1 MADISPDLT
10 RQSLAGTAFHYRWAA
25 RRCLQMINPSAPVR
39 MITVEGSINRN
50 QAGEYVIDLAEYG
63 KPTKAGEAVTYYQL
77 KHSTVRIDEEF
88 SLKDATKTLKG
99 FAGRFRGVTN
109 TDDIS
114 FKLIT
119 NRQVSQKLRD
129 NLQLIR
135 DGKKPKPGFLKSL
148 LKSTKLRGA
157 KLQAFCLRLSF
168 IGDQGDYIAQK
179 RMLRGEMAVC
189 IAGFNEDSPEIES
202 LIAMVADRALP
213 KSENSKRHLGEIHP
227 EDVLQR
233 LGATSGLFP
242 APPSFGEVRN
252 VFEREG
258 HAALVKTVTKHSGTT
273 IIHAEGGVGKTIVAQ
288 QLTKSLPPGSAA
300 VLYDCF
306 GSGSYRNASSPR
318 HRPCDGLVQMANELA
333 AAGYSDILIGNSQ
346 SPKDALYRKFIERLN
361 VAAESLK
368 QIDPGALL
376 VLIIDAGDNA
386 EMEADDQG
394 DPGFIRPL
402 FSEKLP
408 DSCRLVVLARTER
421 LNYLKAPSTA
431 RLHLLTP
438 FSLAESTRH
447 LRSVFPQATD
457 QEAEQFHRLT
467 SRNPRIQANALAGGN
482 ALPAILQALGPSPTT
497 LDGQI
502 GKQLREAIDRV
513 RDASPTIAKANVD
526 AICTGLATLPPMV
539 PLKVL
544 AAAAKVSVATIKS
557 LVSDVGR
564 PLWHSDD
571 SVQFLDEP
579 TETWFRKTFSAKPPQ
594 LKAFAKTLEPLA
606 GEFTYVAKSF
616 PKLLLQA
623 GNLKKLVDLALSDE
637 LLPEGKPIDERDVRV
652 YRLRFAFR
660 AALKLGRRA
669 DAMRLAFRA
678 GEEAAGTDRQFNILS
693 NNLDLIAPLQD
704 SQRVQELALNRMFRS
719 GWQGSET
726 VYTAALLSSVPD
738 FKGEATSF
746 LDSAHRWLLNFF
758 EFRKTQPKSDHPTD
772 DLLTNDDVLELV
784 WAHYNLEGATAAAKQ
799 LLRWRPPNLVFD
811 VARKL
816 AGRIIDAGRFA
827 DLDLM
832 ATVGAKNPWFMTA
845 LAEETGC
852 AMHLLPAE
860 SLEAALDA
868 LLARKTRIP
877 KGVEAPSRRPY
888 VFAIVSFAEACAA
901 RALAPKK
908 ILSLLRYYTSPVA
921 DRSVG
926 DDTTGGPRETF
937 VRALTLRSVLQGNLN
952 PDIDKIVLP
961 LKDSAQKPDRHDQR
975 IAQEIRETVAILLPW
990 YLLRARLICRDPG
1003 LQNVDLE
1010 AVHQQTRVA
1019 RHKRQPRTYDRM
1031 AFEATIGWF
1040 RVLTLKPDTTTK
1052 DFTLF
1057 SREAITKADRKFW
1070 LSDRLEALHTANR
1083 LPHLR
1088 TLAEELE
1095 RSCLVTIEMPG
1106 STPED
1111 DARYY
1116 IKMAR
1121 ALLPVSIADAAVYF
1135 GNAVTAVS
1143 KFGDEKQDRWEAFVA
1158 VAARAAQKPT
1168 TGAEKTVYR
1177 FLRCGEMVEADVTR
1191 DQFENRG
1198 NVLSVAFHLHPCAT
1212 MAALSR
1218 WRDRAVGHFPDQ
1230 LRTVAHEGTNL
1241 GLIKASA
1248 AWSLTGF
1255 VGCRNSGT
1263 LAAVCIRKANTS
1275 VERERLFRSACADF
1289 ALDGADLREW
1299 KQLAEVAK
1307 EVGID
1312 PKPAVDMA
1320 AKLQGPS
1327 PAPHR
1332 YESNQEDD
1340 ENAKKYAGFI
1350 QGKDPTHLKDLELIL
1365 GQFNKDPFPRSPQ
1378 TLWNTIID
1386 AVPRGKERAFL
1397 LALPMLPNIDYIDAG
1412 NAITSV
1418 RAKWNQRAVVRQEWP
1433 NFIKAIG
1440 RRFAIRFSNHYRF
1453 YGWLEMNAIDDQALK
1468 SLKIGLLEGYS
1479 DSSESMNAEA
1489 FFGFVRYAA
1498 EDLSPDDAHVV
1509 LDYALERFEK
1519 HMEPLLGDGPWD
1531 CWLKAPPS
1539 LPEALAGFLWSAL
1552 GSPYGI
1558 IRWQAAHCVRRL
1570 AANRCVQELQAL
1582 IRWMHKGTTDAF
1594 GGNMLPY
1601 YALHSRLYLIIAFS
1615 RIAHEHPQSLVAFA
1629 KDIAAVALGSLPHVL
1644 IQTIAAKT
1652 AITIEAARPGTFSR
1666 QLLGKLE
1673 RVGVSPF
1680 AIVEEDP
1687 RKPASRQH
1695 KHGIKSIKAA
1705 DRMHFGIDFE
1715 PYWFKYLGNVFSL
1728 SEEEITDL
1736 VSTVAQ
1742 KDLKIVKTDGYRIDP
1757 RFRQWQNLHSHR
1769 RSTSHSH
1776 GSYPFIDD
1784 HSFYIAYHSLMS
1796 VAARLVVTMPT
1807 TRYYGDRDEP
1817 WPDWLRGHMLTR
1829 RDGRWLAD
1837 RRDPTPLKQRDWT
1850 DKQVVTNWRWNL
1862 KREDFLDVLWKHEP
1876 PTHPVC
1882 VNGHWVEMRDGYTE
1896 KIVITSALVDPA
1908 HSHAIASELRSCF
1921 HHERQPLGPFDA
1933 PSEDWSDGKVMGWI
1947 RSPWSDPKLDQFD
1960 PIARQIKFPPCRV
1973 TKDVAASLGLVSDSE
1988 GRHWS
1993 RAGKVELIDQIWSD
2007 EDIIYEEHSYRWG
2020 ERMLASP
2027 QFLKRLCM
2035 SLAMDLVVKVEIS
2048 RNLPRYPHYSSEEN
2062 GGYIPSSHNLF
2073 VLSASGDLDDG
2084 RSRHKI

>member
-1 MADISPDLT
+1 MAEISPDLT

-25 RRCLQMINPSAPVR
+25 RRCLRLINPTGPVR

-50 QAGEYVIDLAEYG
+50 QAGEYVIDMAEYA
-63 KPTKAGEAVTYYQL
+63 KPTKASERVTYYQL
-77 KHSTVRIDEEF
+77 KHSTVRTEEEF
-88 SLKDATKTLKG
+88 GLKDATKTLRG
-99 FAGRFRGVTN
+99 FAGLFREAKN
-109 TDDIS
+109 TADVS
-114 FKLIT
+114 FKLVT
-119 NRQVSQKLRD
+119 NRQVSQKLKD

-135 DGKKPKPGFLKSL
+135 DGEKPKPGFLKSL
-148 LKSTKLRGA
+148 FNSTKLSGA
-157 KLQAFCLRLSF
+157 KLRAFCLRLSF
-168 IGDQGDYIAQK
+168 IDGQGDYIAQK
-179 RMLRGEMAVC
+179 RMLRGEMADC
-189 IAGFNEDSPEIES
+189 IAGFNEDGPEIES

-213 KSENSKRHLGEIHP
+213 KSENPKRHLGEIHP

-242 APPSFGEVRN
+242 APPSFGDVRN

-258 HAALVKTVTKHSGTT
+258 HAALVETVTKQSGTT

-288 QLTKSLPPGSAA
+288 QLAESLPPGSAA

-376 VLIIDAGDNA
+376 VLIIDAADNA
-386 EMEADDQG
+386 EMEAEDQG
-394 DPGFIRPL
+394 DPGFIQPL
-402 FSEKLP
+402 FGEKLP

-421 LNYLKAPSTA
+421 LNYLKAPSTT
-431 RLHLLTP
+431 RLHLLAP

-447 LRSVFPQATD
+447 LRGAFPQATD

-467 SRNPRIQANALAGGN
+467 SRNPRIQANALSGGKT
-482 ALPAILQALGPSPTT
+482 LPAILHDLGPSPTT
-497 LDGQI
+497 LNGQI
-502 GKQLREAIDRV
+502 AKQLNEAIDRV

-544 AAAAKVSVATIKS
+544 AAAAKVNVATIKS

-579 TETWFRKTFSAKPPQ
+579 TETWFRKTFSAKAPQ
-594 LKAFAKTLEPLA
+594 LKAFAKILEPLA
-606 GEFTYVAKSF
+606 GDFTYVAKSL

-623 GNLKKLVDLALSDE
+623 GDLKKLVDLALSDKF
-637 LLPEGKPIDERDVRV
+637 LPEGKPIDERDVRV

-669 DAMRLAFRA
+669 DAMRLALRA
-678 GEEAAGTDRQFNILS
+678 GEEVAGTDRQFNILS
-693 NNLDLIAPLQD
+693 DNIDLIAPLQD
-704 SQRVQELALNRMFRS
+704 SQRVQELALNRTFRS

-758 EFRKTQPKSDHPTD
+758 EFRKTQPKSDHPHEDPLAT
-772 DLLTNDDVLELV
+772 DDVLELV

-816 AGRIIDAGRFA
+816 AGRIVDAGRFA
-827 DLDLM
+827 DLDFM

-852 AMHLLPAE
+852 AMHLLPAK
-860 SLEAALDA
+860 SLETALDE
-868 LLARKTRIP
+868 LLAPKTRIP
-877 KGVEAPSRRPY
+877 KGVEAPSRQPY

-901 RALAPKK
+901 RGLAPKK
-908 ILSLLRYYTSPVA
+908 ILSLLHYYTSPVA

-926 DDTTGGPRETF
+926 DDITGGPRETF

-952 PDIDKIVLP
+952 PDIDKIVP
-961 LKDSAQKPDRHDQR
+961 PAKDPAQKPDRHDQR
-975 IAQEIRETVAILLPW
+975 TAQEIRDTVAILLPW
-990 YLLRARLICRDPG
+990 YLLRARLICGNLG

-1010 AVHQQTRVA
+1010 AVHRQSCAA
-1019 RHKRQPRTYDRM
+1019 RHKRQPRTFDRM

-1040 RVLTLKPDTTTK
+1040 QVLALKPDITTK
-1052 DFTLF
+1052 DLALF

-1070 LSDRLEALHTANR
+1070 LNDRLEALRTANR
-1083 LPHLR
+1083 VAHLR

-1095 RSCLVTIEMPG
+1095 TSCRVTIEMPG

-1111 DARYY
+1111 DAGYY

-1121 ALLPVSIADAAVYF
+1121 ALLPVSIPDAAVYF

-1143 KFGDEKQDRWEAFVA
+1143 KFGDEKQDRWEAVVA

-1168 TGAEKTVYR
+1168 AGAEKTVYR
-1177 FLRCGEMVEADVTR
+1177 FLRCGEMVEADVVR
-1191 DQFENRG
+1191 DRFENRG
-1198 NVLSVAFHLHPCAT
+1198 SVLSVALRLHPCAT
-1212 MAALSR
+1212 VATLSR

-1230 LRTVAHEGTNL
+1230 LRTVAQEGANL
-1241 GLIKASA
+1241 DIIKAST

-1255 VGCRNSGT
+1255 VGCRTSGN
-1263 LAAVCIRKANTS
+1263 LAAVCIRKAKTS
-1275 VERERLFRSACADF
+1275 AERGRFYRSACDDF
-1289 ALDGADLREW
+1289 TLDGADLREW
-1299 KQLAEVAK
+1299 KLLAEVAK
-1307 EVGID
+1307 EVGLD
-1312 PKPAVDMA
+1312 LKPAADMVA
-1320 AKLQGPS
+1320 RLQGPP

-1332 YESNQEDD
+1332 YERNRDD
-1340 ENAKKYAGFI
+1340 NESAKKYAGFM
-1350 QGKDPTHLKDLELIL
+1350 QGKDPTDLKDLELIL
-1365 GQFNKDPFPRSPQ
+1365 GQFDKDPSRRSPQ

-1386 AVPRGKERAFL
+1386 GVSRGKEKAFL
-1397 LALPMLPNIDYIDAG
+1397 LTLPTVPNLDYLDAG
-1412 NAITSV
+1412 NAITAM
-1418 RAKWNQRAVVRQEWP
+1418 REKWSQRAVVRQEWP
-1433 NFIKAIG
+1433 GFLKAIG

-1453 YGWLEMNAIDDQALK
+1453 YGWLEMNAIDDQALS
-1468 SLKIGLLEGYS
+1468 SLKAGLLEGYS
-1479 DSSESMNAEA
+1479 DSSESMDAEA

-1498 EDLSPDDAHVV
+1498 EELPPVDANVV
-1509 LDYALERFEK
+1509 LDYALERFQK
-1519 HMEPLLGDGPWD
+1519 HMEPNLGDGPWAS
-1531 CWLKAPPS
+1531 WLKAPSS
-1539 LPEALAGFLWSAL
+1539 LPEAMAGFLWSAL
-1552 GSPYGI
+1552 SSPYGI
-1558 IRWQAAHCVRRL
+1558 IRWQAAHSVRRL
-1570 AANRCVQELQAL
+1570 AANRCAAELQAL

-1594 GGNMLPY
+1594 GGHKLPF

-1615 RIAHEHPQSLVAFA
+1615 RIAYEHPKCLVAFA
-1629 KDIAAVALGSLPHVL
+1629 KDIATVALGGLPHAL
-1644 IQTIAAKT
+1644 IQPIAAKT
-1652 AITIEAARPGTFSR
+1652 ALTIEAACPGTFSR
-1666 QLLGKLE
+1666 QRLGMLE
-1673 RVGVSPF
+1673 KVGVSPF

-1687 RKPASRQH
+1687 RTPATRQP
-1695 KHGIKSIKAA
+1695 KHGIRPLKAS
-1705 DRMHFGIDFE
+1705 DRMHFGLDFE
-1715 PYWFKYLGNVFSL
+1715 PYWFKHLGNVFGL
-1728 SEEEITDL
+1728 SEDEITNL

-1742 KDLKIVKTDGYRIDP
+1742 KDLKIVKNVGYRIDP
-1757 RFRQWQNLHSHR
+1757 RSRQWQNLYSHR

-1807 TRYYGDRDEP
+1807 VRYYNDRDEP
-1817 WPDWLRGHMLTR
+1817 WPDWLRGHMMTR

-1837 RRDPTPLKQRDWT
+1837 RRDPTPLKQRHWT
-1850 DKQVVTNWRWNL
+1850 ANQVDPKWRWNL
-1862 KREDFLDVLWKHEP
+1862 KRDDFLEVLWEHEP
-1876 PTHPVC
+1876 SSHPFC
-1882 VNGHWVEMRDGYTE
+1882 VDGYWIETRDGYTE

-1908 HSHAIASELRSCF
+1908 HSQAIAFELRSCF
-1921 HHERQPLGPFDA
+1921 HHERQPLGSFDA
-1933 PSEDWSDGKVMGWI
+1933 PSEDWSRGKVMGWI
-1947 RSPWSDPKLDQFD
+1947 RNPWSDPKLDQFD
-1960 PIARQIKFPPCRV
+1960 PIARQIKFPPRRV
-1973 TKDVAASLGLVSDSE
+1973 TKDVATALGLVSDSE

-1993 RAGKVELIDQIWSD
+1993 YAGKVELIDQIWSD
-2007 EDIIYEEHSYRWG
+2007 EDIMHEDHSYRRG

-2027 QFLKRLCM
+2027 QFLKRLCTT
-2035 SLAMDLVVKVEIS
+2035 LAKDLVIKVEIT
-2048 RNLPRYPHYSSEEN
+2048 RNCPRHPHYSSEDDE
-2062 GGYIPSSHNLF
+2062 GYIPPSHNLF
-2073 VLSASGDLDDG
+2073 ILSASGELDNG
-2084 RSRHKI
+2084 RSRNKI